1 MEQSG
6 ADRDTIASHFYGT
19 GAGAALYELLT
30 WYPEALCLAPPPPT
44 LDAQADEAYFSACL
58 EQASESVNHELNT
71 WLDAHKRSRDVTDH
85 GSRDSSPPPTS
96 APSTPAIT
104 PALRPSS
111 RAAHNAW
118 LWQLR
123 EGYQRLLHPAATTDA
138 TGGLVTHVAHVMVHN
153 PQPVAVPV
161 YEPPVLQ
168 HATLVPSGTQA
179 NATSEQQQQLAD
191 MCEKHRDAF
200 AHSVVELKGRG
211 CSGSRRISPLRPTL
225 TTNTLGGRTHMPP
238 FNVAVT
244 NERFG
249 ELLAAS
255 VN

>member
-1 MEQSG
+1 
-6 ADRDTIASHFYGT
+6 
-19 GAGAALYELLT
+19 
-30 WYPEALCLAPPPPT
+30 
-44 LDAQADEAYFSACL
+44 
-58 EQASESVNHELNT
+58 
-71 WLDAHKRSRDVTDH
+71 
-85 GSRDSSPPPTS
+85 
-96 APSTPAIT
+96 
-104 PALRPSS
+104 
-111 RAAHNAW
+111 
-118 LWQLR
+118 
-123 EGYQRLLHPAATTDA
+123 
-138 TGGLVTHVAHVMVHN
+138 
-153 PQPVAVPV
+153 V